1 MSGVVVVITKEL
13 CGYSNSLAAFSP
25 NAIFLGIKTFH
36 I

>member
-1 MSGVVVVITKEL
+1 MTKEF

-25 NAIFLGIKTFH
+25 NAIFFGIKTFH